1 MNSPI
6 FWAIGYVAAM
16 LGCLIT
22 LGRNNLSFKE
32 WTLMLKT
39 QPKKWAWLLAEIL
52 LWNWIITFIFWLIA
66 ALVTGN
72 TNLLDI

>member
-1 MNSPI
+1 
-6 FWAIGYVAAM
+6 
-16 LGCLIT
+16 
-22 LGRNNLSFKE
+22 
-32 WTLMLKT
+32 MLKT

-72 TNLLDI
+72 TNPLDI